1 MFSLSPLRVASLVP
15 SLVPSALKLLV
26 VRLFGFEL
34 VFTLLL
40 WGREVMGREG
50 EGRGDYTC

>member
-1 MFSLSPLRVASLVP
+1 MP

-50 EGRGDYTC
+50 EGRGEETREEEEEEEVGKD